1 MKSTLLR
8 AGLAVVV
15 AASAAFGL
23 SACGGSEGA
32 ASGNESGTSSDSAV
46 AGDESEAFVADMKE
60 GVQIINDKIAEQAD
74 MTQIM
79 LASDVEQPTQK
90 YGMWVMPYYPS
101 EAVESYT
108 MSIQITNGTDFVVT
122 AVSAESG
129 KTWTMDQDGNMAEVT
144 E

>member
-1 MKSTLLR
+1 
-8 AGLAVVV
+8 
-15 AASAAFGL
+15 
-23 SACGGSEGA
+23 
-32 ASGNESGTSSDSAV
+32 
-46 AGDESEAFVADMKE
+46 
-60 GVQIINDKIAEQAD
+60 
-74 MTQIM
+74 
-79 LASDVEQPTQK
+79 
-90 YGMWVMPYYPS
+90 MWVMPYYPS